1 MQSCHSFIVGRR
13 KRTKIILKIRKKYTS
28 LENFAL
34 NATFIVRSA
43 SFWGSCQ
50 MGGISG
56 IIYLDVAETF
66 DIQLIESCKKG
77 NRAAQKILYDRLAP
91 RMFPVCI
98 RYIGDRTAAE
108 DILQDGFI
116 TLFTRLDSY
125 KGEGSFE
132 GWARRIFVTTALMSL
147 RKKDALKMSD
157 ELEAIRGMKADTT
170 SQTQNVGYK
179 ELMKLVMSLPPGF
192 RTVFN
197 MYAIEGYSHKEIAE
211 MLGISE
217 TTSRTQFSRAR
228 VWLQNKIQELENV

>member
-1 MQSCHSFIVGRR
+1 ME
-13 KRTKIILKIRKKYTS
+13 KI
-28 LENFAL
+28 AP

-43 SFWGSCQ
+43 SFWGSQ
-50 MGGISG
+50 GMDHASDTHYTHVTEI
-56 IIYLDVAETF
+56 F
-66 DIQLIESCKKG
+66 DHQLIESCRKG
-77 NRAAQKILYDRLAP
+77 DRAAQKIMYDRLAS
-91 RMFPVCI
+91 RMLPVCM
-98 RYIGDRTAAE
+98 RYIGERTLAE
-108 DILQDGFI
+108 DTLQDGFV

-147 RKKDALKMSD
+147 RKKDALKMSE
-157 ELEAIRGMKADTT
+157 ELEAVRGMKAETA
-170 SQTQNVGYK
+170 SQMQNIGYK

-211 MLGISE
+211 MLGITE

-228 VWLQNKIQELENV
+228 QWLQNKIQNTEYV